1 MDSAVSVVNQIPVI
15 KPDNSKLVIIIVS
28 VIAVVIL
35 IIIAIILAM
44 SPNNKT
50 IDSQLKND
58 LTSMPANTCPDKL
71 ITEGKVSAEYKGQS
85 FNLSQ
90 TEYNWILANCKSSAT
105 PELQNL
111 GILFGDY
118 NASTGKA
125 GSFIFDKVA
134 LASNSQVQKPL
145 IEFGYKVTNDGKTKV
160 LPEIT
165 YTQVDTNTDVLAM
178 ADGRVVEV
186 TNQGSDYAVGIL
198 FNDEWVA
205 LYDHV
210 TNLKVRLNDMV
221 KANDIIGKVALNKDG
236 ITGFTEIAVKKVSSN
251 NVSEYYCPVDL
262 LSSNIKQTY
271 IADIKTLMQ
280 DWRAYSG
287 DNSIYVDSQQTTPG
301 CLLTTTIE

>member
-1 MDSAVSVVNQIPVI
+1 MNAELPVVNQAPAV
-15 KPDNSKLVIIIVS
+15 KPDNRKFIIIVS
-28 VIAVVIL
+28 VIAAVLL
-35 IIIAIILAM
+35 IIIVIIVAT
-44 SPNNKT
+44 STNNET
-50 IDSQLKND
+50 VDSQLKNN

-71 ITEGKVSAEYKGQS
+71 VTEGKISAEYKGQS

-90 TEYNWILANCKSSAT
+90 TEYNWILTNCNSSET
-105 PELQNL
+105 PELENL

-134 LASNSQVQKPL
+134 LATNSQVQKPL
-145 IEFGYKVTNDGKTKV
+145 IEFGYKVTNDGKTKI

-210 TNLKVRLNDMV
+210 INLNVSLNDMV
-221 KANDIIGKVALNKDG
+221 KANDVIGKVALNKDG
-236 ITGFTEIAVKKVSSN
+236 LTGFTEIAVKKVSSN

-262 LSSNIKQTY
+262 LSSNIKQAY
-271 IADIKTLMQ
+271 IANIKTLMQ

-301 CLLTTTIE
+301 CLLTTIIE